1 MANFDY
7 PADIVADALF
17 RADEPTDGSSDFLAA
32 VRRALVRANHDL
44 ASRHPWWWLRAYPP
58 GVFNTAARIT
68 NLTITA
74 TTGGTSVA
82 ATLSAAPAG
91 SVSITGRKILPSGQ
105 PWFARVT
112 AHTGGATAV
121 TLDSVPT
128 SLAAG
133 TATVIVQDEYQLAAD
148 LGLFVDGLWT
158 EDGYFIELQPEERI
172 RKDWG
177 DLPSPSWPPSAFC
190 RLDPRRIRL
199 SHYPIAVKRVE
210 FPYCTMPDDLDPT
223 DGATTELTVPH
234 AWRWLLSDGTL
245 YFAYL
250 MKSDKRAASAKQDYE
265 RGIEECVAY
274 QRRVLMGIG
283 SHPGQSVRS
292 PFL

>member
-1 MANFDY
+1 MANFDFPNDLLVDCLFRGDE
-7 PADIVADALF
+7 PADS
-17 RADEPTDGSSDFLAA
+17 TSDFYAA
-32 VRRALVRANHDL
+32 AQRAVVRAHHEFVN
-44 ASRHPWWWLRAYPP
+44 RHPWWFYRIYPP

-74 TTGGTSVA
+74 TTVGTSVA

-112 AHTGGATAV
+112 AHTGGGTAV

-158 EDGYFIELQPEERI
+158 EDGYYIELQPEERI

-177 DLPSPSWPPSAFC
+177 DLPSPSWPPAAFC
-190 RLDPRRIRL
+190 RLDQRRIRL
-199 SHYPIAVKRVE
+199 SHYPIASKRVE
-210 FPYCTMPDDLDPT
+210 FPYVAAPDDITAT
-223 DGATTELTVPH
+223 DTTTELTIP
-234 AWRWLLSDGTL
+234 ANWRWVVADGAL
-245 YFAYL
+245 YFLYL

-265 RGIEECVAY
+265 RGIEECVSY
-274 QRRVLMGIG
+274 HRRVMMGIG

>member
-1 MANFDY
+1 MANLDT
-7 PADIVADALF
+7 PSDCVNDALF
-17 RADEPTDGSSDFLAA
+17 RGDEPVDGTSDFLAA
-32 VRRALVRANHDL
+32 TRRRAVMVHHDIHN
-44 ASRHPWWWLRAYPP
+44 RYPFWWARVYPP

-74 TTGGTSVA
+74 TTVGTSVA

-112 AHTGGATAV
+112 AHTGGGTAV

-133 TATVIVQDEYQLAAD
+133 TATVIVQDEYQLAAN

-177 DLPSPSWPPSAFC
+177 DLPSPSWPPTAFC
-190 RLDPRRIRL
+190 RLDQRRVRL
-199 SHYPIAVKRVE
+199 SHYPIASKRVE
-210 FPYCTMPDDLDPT
+210 FPYSTQPDDIDPT
-223 DGATTELTVPH
+223 DGTTELTIDP
-234 AWRWLLSDGTL
+234 AWRWLLAEGIL
-245 YFAYL
+245 YYLYL

>member
-1 MANFDY
+1 M
-7 PADIVADALF
+7 
-17 RADEPTDGSSDFLAA
+17 
-32 VRRALVRANHDL
+32 
-44 ASRHPWWWLRAYPP
+44 
-58 GVFNTAARIT
+58 
-68 NLTITA
+68 
-74 TTGGTSVA
+74 A

-112 AHTGGATAV
+112 AHTGGGTAV

-133 TATVIVQDEYQLAAD
+133 TATVIVQDEYQLAAN

-177 DLPSPSWPPSAFC
+177 DLPSPSWPPTAFC
-190 RLDPRRIRL
+190 RLDQRRVRL
-199 SHYPIAVKRVE
+199 SHYPIASKRVE
-210 FPYCTMPDDLDPT
+210 FPYSTQPDDIDPT
-223 DGATTELTVPH
+223 DGTTELTIDP
-234 AWRWLLSDGTL
+234 AWRWLLAEGIL
-245 YFAYL
+245 YYLYL